1 MNQTVALIGYGA
13 AAVNAAITLRNA
25 GYQGAIQ
32 AFSNAGA
39 LPYSPMMTASYA
51 AGACD
56 YQGMFP
62 WDKADLAQLNVQVI
76 ADAPVTRLNVQER
89 TITAGGQEYPYDL
102 CLIASGAHPVG
113 VGVPAA
119 VAAGDSRAVNTAPA
133 APDVLAT
140 STAQISQSIFT
151 SSQDVS
157 YSPAGLQ
164 DAGTPE
170 DMAGAAVAAGD
181 MCAVATAGEF
191 RPLYLRTLEDAR
203 ALHDALTSEN
213 ESRILISG
221 TSMVALKAVDA
232 CMSQGVDVT
241 LLGRSEHIMRR
252 TACDEIA
259 EALEDVLREK
269 GVDVRLSQ
277 VIEEAQPAENGHVRV
292 TFSNGDVAD
301 YSHVLVAHGIVPN
314 LDFVPDGAF
323 TQVDGVQE
331 QGEGVGA
338 PAEGIVQSGNDA
350 AQGLP
355 VDIATQGIPVD
366 EFMRTSD
373 PYVYAAGDVARV
385 LNIATGVRTPAGL
398 WKEACSQGACAGRA
412 MAAALAGAQPPA
424 ADMYHGFVPS
434 NTITVGGCVVISG
447 GSMELTQNRWLDVQ
461 SRNECLIAVMYEQ
474 GQDAGEGAQ
483 VSIGVGEDVAG
494 NAAAGNAGGSNAS
507 GNANANGGE
516 QLPQPLARIVG
527 YNVFSKNGNPA
538 TSLAYDQAAMLYRQ
552 MMA

>member
-13 AAVNAAITLRNA
+13 AALNAAISLRTT
-25 GYQGAIQ
+25 GYQGEIQ

-76 ADAPVTRLNVQER
+76 ADAPVTCLNVQER

-119 VAAGDSRAVNTAPA
+119 GAEKAAGA
-133 APDVLAT
+133 
-140 STAQISQSIFT
+140 FH
-151 SSQDVS
+151 
-157 YSPAGLQ
+157 
-164 DAGTPE
+164 
-170 DMAGAAVAAGD
+170 
-181 MCAVATAGEF
+181 
-191 RPLYLRTLEDAR
+191 PLYLRTLEDAR
-203 ALHDALTSEN
+203 VLHDALTSEN
-213 ESRILISG
+213 ASRILISG

-232 CMSQGVDVT
+232 CLAQGVEVT

-259 EALEDVLREK
+259 EALEDALREK

-277 VIEEAQPAENGHVRV
+277 IIEEAQLAENGQVRI

-301 YSHVLVAHGIVPN
+301 YSHVLVAHGIAPN
-314 LDFVPDGAF
+314 LDFVPDGVF
-323 TQVDGVQE
+323 TQVECAQE
-331 QGEGVGA
+331 QGQGADALAAGVA
-338 PAEGIVQSGNDA
+338 LPGNGA
-350 AQGLP
+350 AQGLIA
-355 VDIATQGIPVD
+355 DIATQGIPVN
-366 EFMRTSD
+366 EFMHTSD
-373 PYVYAAGDVARV
+373 PYVYAAGDVAQV
-385 LNIATGVRTPAGL
+385 PNITTGTRTPAGL
-398 WKEACSQGACAGRA
+398 WKEACLQGACAGRA
-412 MAAALAGAQPPA
+412 MAAALAGTQPLA
-424 ADMYHGFVPS
+424 ADAYYGFVPS
-434 NTITVGGCVVISG
+434 NTITVGECVVISG
-447 GSMELTQNRWLDVQ
+447 GTMEFTQKRWLDVQ
-461 SRNECLIAVMYEQ
+461 KHDECLIAVMHEQ
-474 GQDAGEGAQ
+474 GEDAA
-483 VSIGVGEDVAG
+483 D
-494 NAAAGNAGGSNAS
+494 NAANNFVDNAADNAGGS
-507 GNANANGGE
+507 ANVNGGE